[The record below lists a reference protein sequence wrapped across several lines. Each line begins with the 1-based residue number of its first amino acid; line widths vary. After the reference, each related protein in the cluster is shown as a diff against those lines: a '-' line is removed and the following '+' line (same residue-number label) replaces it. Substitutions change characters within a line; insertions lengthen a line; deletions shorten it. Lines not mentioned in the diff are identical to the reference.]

1 MIPKRY
7 HKSTIIVL
15 DGMAA
20 AVHNRLP
27 GRPGDQHRRRLYGAP
42 FHDRISAVPLA
53 RFLDRLPPRAAAFL
67 ALVVTSALWGSN
79 AVVARGLLDGIS
91 AIWLAWLRWSVVC
104 VILLPFVWRERRE
117 IVAGLRSHT
126 RELAIFALIGFAPQN
141 VLNYSGLSGTTA
153 INAALLNSTIPVMIV
168 AIIAVT
174 KRRAPALFEAIGLGI
189 SAMGVLL
196 IIAHGDPRSIV
207 RLDFNAWDMLVL
219 ASMFVWALYTIRL
232 GEREMPLS
240 FAAFCFAAGLIGL
253 VLTLPAIGW
262 EVARH
267 GLPRPSLTTLAGI
280 LYLGALPTLTAM
292 LLLGFAVAR
301 VGAVQAGIFT
311 HLVPVFAAIFATLA
325 IGEHLHA
332 FHAAGFALIAGGAV
346 LCCLTPS
353 PMLSSR
359 PGAHGA

>member
-1 MIPKRY
+1 
-7 HKSTIIVL
+7 
-15 DGMAA
+15 MAA

-42 FHDRISAVPLA
+42 FQDRISAVPLA

-153 INAALLNSTIPVMIV
+153 INAGLLNSTIPVMIV
-168 AIIAVT
+168 GIIAVT
-174 KRRAPALFEAIGLGI
+174 KRRMPALFEAIGLGI

-359 PGAHGA
+359 PGARSA